1 MNITS
6 VLVIGAGTMGGGI
19 AAHCANAGFDVTL
32 LDVPA
37 QTGDRNATVK
47 ALWERQL
54 KARPPAFFS
63 AKTAERVRLGNT
75 ADDFEAAASQADWI
89 IEAIV
94 EQLEAKRALHARIDA
109 ARKPGA
115 IVSSNTSGIPIS
127 SIAAGRSAAFQA
139 HFLGAH
145 FFNPPRYLKL
155 LEIIPTPRTD
165 AAVLRAMIDMA
176 DNRLGKSV
184 VVCKDTPN
192 FIANRIG
199 AFAIQTRMSTA
210 ITQGYAIEEV
220 DMLSGPLIGNP
231 RTGTFRLADLIG
243 LDVLAQV
250 NNTLYDL
257 ALNDESRE
265 CFRLPAV
272 MQRLIGQKSLGNKSG
287 AGFYK
292 TVQGEHGKEL
302 WALDLASG
310 AYAPAS
316 NPSFDLVAT
325 TRALPLAERW
335 RAIFD
340 ADSSERGARF
350 VVDTTL
356 EILAYAA
363 RRVPEISD
371 SPADID
377 RAMSLGFGSEM
388 GPFEIWDAI
397 GVARGMAL
405 MKTRSITVAPW
416 VEAMLAAGRTSFYT
430 RVDDA
435 PAEVYR
441 PTTKASAPAV
451 ISRAPALIDL
461 AEFAGTA
468 REIARNAGASLFDI
482 GDDVLCYTFHG
493 KGNTID
499 LHVADM
505 GARALELLQNDRWR
519 GMVIGNQGKDFCLGA
534 NISIFQAALGDPKQ
548 LDATLSRFQTWV
560 QNLRH
565 APKPIVTAVRQ
576 RALGGGAEMCLLA
589 ARVVASA
596 ETYMGLVE
604 FGVGLIPAF
613 GGCKELL
620 RRNVSPHVTSSSV
633 NALPYLQQVFET
645 IAFASVSE
653 SAEQAR
659 DNGFLSHAD
668 VIVLND
674 EQLLG
679 AARRSVLNLAD
690 TGYQAPRRDA
700 KPIYAMGSKGKATLA
715 TAIDALRWSDRFSEY
730 DATLARALAHVLCG
744 GDLSA
749 PQWVSEQHI
758 LDLER
763 NAFVDLA
770 QRPQTQDRIA
780 HMLKYGKPLR
790 N

>member
-1 MNITS
+1 MTITS
-6 VLVIGAGTMGGGI
+6 VLVIGAGAMGGGI
-19 AAHCANAGFDVTL
+19 AAHCANAGLDVML

-37 QTGDRNATVK
+37 HADDRNATVK
-47 ALWERQL
+47 SLWERQL
-54 KARPPAFFS
+54 KARPAALFS
-63 AKTAERVRLGNT
+63 AKTAEHVRLGNIE
-75 ADDFEAAASQADWI
+75 DDFAAGAAQADWI

-94 EQLEAKRALHARIDA
+94 EQLEPKRALHTRIDA

-115 IVSSNTSGIPIS
+115 IVSSNTSGIPINA
-127 SIAAGRSAAFQA
+127 IAAGRSAAFQA

-155 LEIIPTPRTD
+155 LEIIPSPRTD
-165 AAVLRAMIDMA
+165 AAVLRAMIDLA
-176 DNRLGKSV
+176 ENRLGKSV

-210 ITQGYAIEEV
+210 IAQGYGVEEV
-220 DMLSGPLIGNP
+220 DVLSGPLTGNP

-250 NNTLYDL
+250 YNTLYEL

-265 CFRLPAV
+265 CFKLPAV
-272 MQRLIGQKSLGNKSG
+272 MQSLITQKSLGNKSG

-292 TVQGEHGKEL
+292 TVQGAGGKEF
-302 WALDLASG
+302 WALDLTSG
-310 AYAPAS
+310 VYVPAS
-316 NPSFDLVAT
+316 NPSFDSVAS
-325 TRALPLAERW
+325 TRALPLPERW

-356 EILAYAA
+356 NILAYAA

-377 RAMSLGFGSEM
+377 RAICLGFGSEM
-388 GPFEIWDAI
+388 GPFQIWDAI
-397 GVARGMAL
+397 GVAHGIAL
-405 MKTRSITVAPW
+405 MKARAIAVAPW
-416 VEAMLAAGRTSFYT
+416 VETMLAAGRASFYT
-430 RVDDA
+430 RSGDA
-435 PAEVYR
+435 APEVYQ
-441 PTTKASAPAV
+441 PTVPSSAPAAV
-451 ISRAPALIDL
+451 GRAPSPIVL
-461 AEFAGTA
+461 AELAGSP
-468 REIARNAGASLFDI
+468 REVARNASASLFDI
-482 GDDVLCYTFHG
+482 GDGVLCYELHG
-493 KGNTID
+493 KGNTLD

-505 GARALELLQNDRWR
+505 GTHALELLQSDRWR

-534 NISIFQAALGDPKQ
+534 NIGIFQAAFGDPAQ
-548 LDATLSRFQTWV
+548 LDATLSRFQTWI
-560 QNLRH
+560 QDLRH
-565 APKPIVTAVRQ
+565 SPKPIVAAVRQ

-589 ARVVASA
+589 ARIVASA

-604 FGVGLIPAF
+604 FGVGVIPAF

-620 RRNVSPHVTSSSV
+620 RRNVSPHITSSSV
-633 NALPYLQQVFET
+633 NALPYLQDVFET
-645 IAFASVSE
+645 IVFAKVSE

-659 DNGFLSHAD
+659 DNGFLAHHDPILLS
-668 VIVLND
+668 D

-679 AARRSVLNLAD
+679 AAKRSVLNLAD
-690 TGYQAPRRDA
+690 AGHPALRREA
-700 KPIYAMGSKGKATLA
+700 KPIYAIGSKGKAALA
-715 TAIDALRWSDRFSEY
+715 TSIDALRWSGRISEY
-730 DATLARALAHVLCG
+730 DATIARALSHVLCG

-763 NAFVDLA
+763 AAFVDLA

-780 HMLKYGKPLR
+780 HMLNHGKPLR